1 MWICGYLLGM
11 NKLNINFP
19 EDLHKR
25 FKAVCAL
32 VGLRMT
38 DIIVRLVRDFVEKTE
53 KKQTKH

>member
-1 MWICGYLLGM
+1 M

-32 VGLRMT
+32 EGQRMT
-38 DIIVRLVRDFVEKTE
+38 DIVVKLVQDYVEKTE
-53 KKQTKH
+53 KKLKK